1 MVFRRL
7 GEDLHLFTGG
17 LTTARKRDM
26 TTALRHHV
34 THIFQF
40 LLQNL
45 EVQSGSIHVY
55 ALEPNQ
61 MECFCV
67 SVGRVTALKAGGHGF
82 ESHLSSLFSVKIE
95 KKGSGVRFF
104 ALPLLSKFSCS
115 VGV

>member
-1 MVFRRL
+1 
-7 GEDLHLFTGG
+7 
-17 LTTARKRDM
+17 M

-45 EVQSGSIHVY
+45 EVQRGSIHVY

-67 SVGRVTALKAGGHGF
+67 SVDRVTALKAGGHGF

-95 KKGSGVRFF
+95 KKDLEFVS
-104 ALPLLSKFSCS
+104 LPCPCCLNFSCS